1 MFDSNASISINS
13 LRANFCVFSYQ
24 VCANCDRECAR
35 FLFLCLV
42 KKKEEE
48 NCFLFFKVRRD
59 WTVDIKD
66 RNASLQTAVT
76 IFLEQA

>member
-1 MFDSNASISINS
+1 VQIVTENVLAS
-13 LRANFCVFSYQ
+13 F
-24 VCANCDRECAR
+24 
-35 FLFLCLV
+35 FLCLV

-66 RNASLQTAVT
+66 RNASLQTAFT

>member
-1 MFDSNASISINS
+1 
-13 LRANFCVFSYQ
+13 
-24 VCANCDRECAR
+24 
-35 FLFLCLV
+35 V